1 MNRDARVAVYYA
13 PRAGDPLAVVGA
25 TWLGRDAETNAPRPQ
40 PDLPEMAAITA
51 EPRGYAFH
59 ATLKPPMRLA
69 AGRDWF
75 ALLDAAAALA
85 GRIAPF
91 ELPRLAVSDVHGFLA
106 LRETAPC
113 PALQS
118 LADLCVRDLDAFRA
132 PPNEAELARR
142 RLARLTAEQDQMLS
156 RWGYPYVFESWFFHM
171 TLTRRL
177 SEAEKA
183 IYRPAAEAWFA
194 DAVRVPRIV
203 ADLCLF
209 TQAGPGA
216 PFTIAERIPL
226 RG

>member
-1 MNRDARVAVYYA
+1 MNDDARVAIYYA
-13 PRAGDPLAVVGA
+13 PRADDPLAVA
-25 TWLGRDAETNAPRPQ
+25 AANWLGRDPETNAPCRQ
-40 PDLPEMAAITA
+40 PDLPDMLAITA
-51 EPRGYAFH
+51 DPRGYAFH

-69 AGRDWF
+69 AGSDWF
-75 ALLDAAAALA
+75 ALVEATAKLA

-91 ELPRLAVSDVHGFLA
+91 VLPRLAVSDVHGFLA

-118 LADLCVRDLDAFRA
+118 LADRCVSELDAFRM
-132 PPNEAELARR
+132 PPDEAELARR
-142 RLARLTAEQDQMLS
+142 RRAKLSAAQDEMLV
-156 RWGYPYVFESWFFHM
+156 RWGYPYVFRTWFFHM

-183 IYRPAAEAWFA
+183 IYFPAAEAWFA
-194 DAVRVPRIV
+194 EAIRVPRV
-203 ADLCLF
+203 VSELCLF

-216 PFTIAERIPL
+216 PFTLAERIPL